1 MRRVVCALVVIVL
14 AGCGGS
20 KHALR
25 LRGDPY
31 LGLACNGVTA
41 HSCSRVGLAVWLMR
55 PANGVTAIVDG
66 VSVRLHTHSGGTG
79 SYRHQRFWQ
88 GFFRDTRAQRLADN
102 SSSIMI
108 LVRMAAPDGSISTA
122 SRTVSVSEGYG

>member
-1 MRRVVCALVVIVL
+1 
-14 AGCGGS
+14 
-20 KHALR
+20 
-25 LRGDPY
+25 
-31 LGLACNGVTA
+31 
-41 HSCSRVGLAVWLMR
+41 MR

-66 VSVRLHTHSGGTG
+66 VSVHLHTHSGGTG

-88 GFFRDTRAQRLADN
+88 GFFRDTRVQRLADN